1 MVGDPALYAHRRN
14 EEGSYDSICR
24 TCFTTVVR
32 SKSEAELA
40 EHEKSHLF
48 DPSLA
53 AERGCYRR
61 EESIRPPSVSQRA

>member
-24 TCFTTVVR
+24 TCFATVAR

-40 EHEKSHLF
+40 EHEKSHLC
-48 DPSLA
+48 DPCFA
-53 AERGCYRR
+53 AERGCYSRAESRR
-61 EESIRPPSVSQRA
+61 HP